1 MARVL
6 YECAGPELLQEL
18 LPRQDAVHRPGP
30 WFERHHDVVLQQR
43 LLLEGAQTG
52 GVVMIHG
59 DYAVYHDNQQL
70 CRAFARMAD
79 AVAIA
84 SSASDWTDPVS
95 QDIEHPLSMTDRTVS
110 PVR

>member
-1 MARVL
+1 V
-6 YECAGPELLQEL
+6 
-18 LPRQDAVHRPGP
+18 
-30 WFERHHDVVLQQR
+30 FQQR
-43 LLLEGAQTG
+43 LLLEGTKAG

-84 SSASDWTDPVS
+84 SSAFDWTDPGS
-95 QDIEHPLSMTDRTVS
+95 QDIEHRLSITDRTVS